1 MTELTREQ
9 ILAERT
15 EYYSKTYILME
26 LVKCLK
32 NRELCFLSSKNEPSK
47 KAVRYL
53 LGFSVDFIKR
63 HMTWFNFL
71 KSNINI
77 YHSVALL
84 KPIVPV
90 FSYNLEERKKSEAYQ
105 NFDKNY
111 LDFAEGYNFF
121 VDFDIKGD
129 FEKGF
134 AEAKEFKK
142 ILDEF
147 KLPYYC
153 LNSSFAGFHF
163 CIEAKYLPKMP
174 INELITLIREVIYNL
189 KGIYSLSMLD
199 ESVSDLKRVQKCP
212 YSYVGDGSIALPLDD
227 LQFSTFKQS
236 DVSMRNVLNKV
247 KIMGRGLCV
256 RDWGL
261 TEQELQANVKKFF
274 EEYK

>member
-1 MTELTREQ
+1 MELTREQ
-9 ILAERT
+9 ILAERI
-15 EYYSKTYILME
+15 EWYSKTFVLLEI
-26 LVKCLK
+26 VKCLK
-32 NRELCFLSSKNEPSK
+32 NRELCFLSSKNELSK

-53 LGFSVDFIKR
+53 LGMSCDFIKK

-77 YHSVALL
+77 YHSTALL

-111 LDFAEGYNFF
+111 ADFVEGYNFF

-134 AEAKEFKK
+134 VEAKEFKK
-142 ILDEF
+142 ILDSY
-147 KLPYYC
+147 KLPYYV
-153 LNSSFAGFHF
+153 LNSSFQGFHF

-189 KGIYSLSMLD
+189 KGIYSLSKLD
-199 ESVSDLKRVQKCP
+199 DSITDLKRVQKCP
-212 YSYVGDGSIALPLDD
+212 YSYVDGAVALPLDD
-227 LQFSTFKQS
+227 KMFEKFQQS
-236 DVSMRNVLNKV
+236 DVAMRKVLSTI
-247 KIMGRGLCV
+247 KIMGRGLQV
-256 RDWGL
+256 RNWGL